1 MRRSLFGYGGTTRAI
16 AKSGGWDI
24 YDDKFDEIYSDEN
37 SKNNEKFRTDEFGNR
52 LLNPREFNPQNSEL
66 EIPSPGFP
74 PRHKL
79 VQKAQ
84 NLISEYDYFSDFAG
98 QKIWISGTNGKTTT
112 TKMTQFLL
120 EKFGAQMGANVGIP
134 VANLDKSAPIWILE
148 TSSFT
153 IHYTKCA
160 TPEIYALLPITPDH
174 LSWHGSFKEYE
185 NAKLKPFF
193 MMKNGIAFAP
203 KCYENRLKD
212 CAAKIYFYENEMD
225 LAKICGVNL
234 GEISFKTPFL
244 LDAVLALCIAK
255 MVVGVAD
262 IALLNRFV
270 IEANKLEEIRDKFG
284 RIWVND
290 TKATNIDATIC
301 ALRRYE
307 GYKIHLI
314 LGGDDKGV
322 DLSPVFEKL
331 QNMDAKIYAIGI
343 NTQKIADMSVKFC
356 INCEKCEFLDVAV
369 EKISQNFHANLDENL
384 SNAKLKNPIPTNLD
398 EVALLSPACAS
409 LDQFNSYAQR
419 GDKFKECIAKLNLD

>member
-1 MRRSLFGYGGTTRAI
+1 MRKSLFGYGGTTRAI

-24 YDDKFDEIYSDEN
+24 YDDKFDEICSDEN
-37 SKNNEKFRTDEFGNR
+37 SKKIRTDEFGNR
-52 LLNPREFNPQNSEL
+52 LLNPREFDPQNSEL

-98 QKIWISGTNGKTTT
+98 RKIWISGTNGKTTT

-153 IHYTKCA
+153 IHYTKRA

-174 LSWHGSFKEYE
+174 LSWHGSFQEYE

-193 MMKNGIAFAP
+193 MMKNGVAFAP

-234 GEISFKTPFL
+234 DEINFKTPFL

-262 IALLNRFV
+262 VALLNCFV

-307 GYKIHLI
+307 GHKIHLI

-343 NTQKIADMSVKFC
+343 NTQKIADMSAKFG

-384 SNAKLKNPIPTNLD
+384 SNAKLKNPITINLD

-409 LDQFNSYAQR
+409 LDQFKSYAQR